1 MKHFVLDY
9 DRAACALV
17 GIGSFGSMAAALAA
31 YAAKERDAHGTA
43 HEIVMLGA
51 ECEDDLRET
60 HPRYFF
66 GIAQMAERTLARHRE
81 RISRAV

>member
-9 DRAACALV
+9 DRAAGALV
-17 GIGSFGSMAAALAA
+17 GIGSFADMAEALAE
-31 YAAKERDAHGTA
+31 YAARERDAHGTE
-43 HEIVMLGA
+43 HEIVLLGA

-81 RISRAV
+81 RLSAAV

>member
-9 DRAACALV
+9 DRAAGALV
-17 GIGSFGSMAAALAA
+17 EIRSFVDMGEALAA
-31 YAAKERDAHGTA
+31 YAARERDAHGTT
-43 HEIVMLGA
+43 HEIVLLGA

-66 GIAQMAERTLARHRE
+66 GIAQMAERSLARHRE
-81 RISRAV
+81 RLSVAV